1 METSRIS
8 ILIGHQV
15 QISIHALLERT
26 ADLEAV
32 VMIDCNISITEVD
45 DLACTIENK
54 TEKVESKS
62 FMAVSLD
69 LLQYSLRSP
78 LDSRETA
85 I

>member
-1 METSRIS
+1 M
-8 ILIGHQV
+8 

-54 TEKVESKS
+54 TEKVKSKS

-69 LLQYSLRSP
+69 LLQPSI
-78 LDSRETA
+78 DSGVWRNSNITA
-85 I
+85 TRGIQLTGPF